1 MHYETL
7 NLLNTTK
14 DKKPT
19 YPNDDD
25 DENEE
30 NRKQLVIVHT
40 ERWRGKV
47 WG

>member
-25 DENEE
+25 EDEE
-30 NRKQLVIVHT
+30 NRKQPVLVHT
-40 ERWRGKV
+40 ERWRSKV

>member
-19 YPNDDD
+19 YPND